1 MEYREGIFIGYRYY
15 ASADVKPLF
24 PFGYGLSYTTFSL
37 SDGAVSAA
45 AYKRG
50 DQPVTVS
57 CKVKNTGS
65 RAGKEVVQV
74 YVKAPGTE
82 AVRPKLELKGFTK
95 VFLEPGEEKQ
105 VEIPLF
111 DLDYW
116 NPDLSSWELEGGAY
130 EIRIG
135 NSSENLPL
143 KLELQVTG
151 TVKRKT
157 YDHNT
162 MLGELLEHEKVGEW
176 AKDTRRAFTIEMTG
190 GIENTHTKLLLEKST
205 LELPLLVLRNTGF
218 LPPEK
223 LKTLLEVLNGQE
235 ERTQE

>member
-1 MEYREGIFIGYRYY
+1 M
-15 ASADVKPLF
+15 
-24 PFGYGLSYTTFSL
+24 
-37 SDGAVSAA
+37 
-45 AYKRG
+45 
-50 DQPVTVS
+50 
-57 CKVKNTGS
+57 
-65 RAGKEVVQV
+65 
-74 YVKAPGTE
+74 
-82 AVRPKLELKGFTK
+82 
-95 VFLEPGEEKQ
+95 
-105 VEIPLF
+105 
-111 DLDYW
+111 
-116 NPDLSSWELEGGAY
+116 
-130 EIRIG
+130 
-135 NSSENLPL
+135 
-143 KLELQVTG
+143 TG